1 MGSIWPFLY
10 KSPTKNIGIFEAILC
25 GSDTKDVVMEN
36 EKRFLIFCFIT
47 IFFIID
53 IVIILRERDTKDI
66 DKETNSG
73 QGGDKETGEKPLEQV
88 EARVW
93 CSEPISTIFKHFS

>member
-1 MGSIWPFLY
+1 M
-10 KSPTKNIGIFEAILC
+10 
-25 GSDTKDVVMEN
+25 MMMMMMMM
-36 EKRFLIFCFIT
+36 
-47 IFFIID
+47 
-53 IVIILRERDTKDI
+53 IVILRERNTKDI

-93 CSEPISTIFKHFS
+93 CSEPISTIFKHFC

>member
-1 MGSIWPFLY
+1 M
-10 KSPTKNIGIFEAILC
+10 
-25 GSDTKDVVMEN
+25 MMMMMM
-36 EKRFLIFCFIT
+36 
-47 IFFIID
+47 
-53 IVIILRERDTKDI
+53 ILRERDTKDI

-93 CSEPISTIFKHFS
+93 CSEPISTILKYFC

>member
-1 MGSIWPFLY
+1 MSEDKL
-10 KSPTKNIGIFEAILC
+10 
-25 GSDTKDVVMEN
+25 
-36 EKRFLIFCFIT
+36 LIFCFIT
-47 IFFIID
+47 TTFIIG
-53 IVIILRERDTKDI
+53 IIIILRERDTKDI

-93 CSEPISTIFKHFS
+93 CSEPISTIFKHFC

>member
-1 MGSIWPFLY
+1 M
-10 KSPTKNIGIFEAILC
+10 
-25 GSDTKDVVMEN
+25 MMM
-36 EKRFLIFCFIT
+36 
-47 IFFIID
+47 
-53 IVIILRERDTKDI
+53 IVILRERDTKDI

-93 CSEPISTIFKHFS
+93 CSQPISTIFKKKNSTLTYILNIYI

>member
-1 MGSIWPFLY
+1 MWIRY
-10 KSPTKNIGIFEAILC
+10 KGYCHGERKKMSEDKL
-25 GSDTKDVVMEN
+25 
-36 EKRFLIFCFIT
+36 LIFCFIT
-47 IFFIID
+47 TTFIIG
-53 IVIILRERDTKDI
+53 IIIILRERDTKDI

-93 CSEPISTIFKHFS
+93 CSEPISTIFKHFC

>member
-1 MGSIWPFLY
+1 MSEDKL
-10 KSPTKNIGIFEAILC
+10 
-25 GSDTKDVVMEN
+25 
-36 EKRFLIFCFIT
+36 LIFCFIT
-47 IFFIID
+47 TTFIIG
-53 IVIILRERDTKDI
+53 IIIILRERDTKDI

-93 CSEPISTIFKHFS
+93 CSEPISTIFRHLLDIGIFSKYLFR